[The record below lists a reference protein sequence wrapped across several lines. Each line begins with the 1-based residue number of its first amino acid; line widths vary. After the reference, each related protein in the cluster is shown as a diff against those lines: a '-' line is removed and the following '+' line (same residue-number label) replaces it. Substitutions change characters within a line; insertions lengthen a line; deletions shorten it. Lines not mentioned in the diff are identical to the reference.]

1 MASEVTSVRAGYR
14 QVTDVSGIVAERSF
28 RSSNGRLVS
37 FRPET
42 RFNSSDFSDL
52 PKNLSPHGG
61 TVEMP
66 RNAHLQQAQGP
77 AKGHVCATVDV
88 GSEPGGDWIVS
99 RVENRRSG
107 FSLPVA
113 ADESFRIVASVRFDV
128 VLFPGRRV
136 GQWRGPGFE

>member
-1 MASEVTSVRAGYR
+1 VRAGCR
-14 QVTDVSGIVAERSF
+14 QVIDVMAIVVENHF
-28 RSSNGRLVS
+28 GPDNGRLVS

-66 RNAHLQQAQGP
+66 RKAHLQQAQGP

-88 GSEPGGDWIVS
+88 GSEPGVTG
-99 RVENRRSG
+99 
-107 FSLPVA
+107 L
-113 ADESFRIVASVRFDV
+113 
-128 VLFPGRRV
+128 
-136 GQWRGPGFE
+136 